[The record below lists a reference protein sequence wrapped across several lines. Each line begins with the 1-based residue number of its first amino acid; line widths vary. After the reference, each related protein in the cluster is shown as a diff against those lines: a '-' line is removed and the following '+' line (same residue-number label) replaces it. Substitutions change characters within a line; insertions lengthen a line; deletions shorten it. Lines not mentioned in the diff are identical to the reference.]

1 MYIDMYIIDIYIIKV
16 IMNLKNIIIIKYDLN
31 KTKSQSDPK
40 PHTEQIF
47 PVPVLAVHK
56 RG

>member
-1 MYIDMYIIDIYIIKV
+1 M
-16 IMNLKNIIIIKYDLN
+16 IKYDLM

-47 PVPVLAVHK
+47 PVPVPWQQQGNC
-56 RG
+56 RTGNQPGE

>member
-1 MYIDMYIIDIYIIKV
+1 M
-16 IMNLKNIIIIKYDLN
+16 IKYDLM

-47 PVPVLAVHK
+47 PVPVPVNYVIEVHALYLII
-56 RG
+56 